1 MKNMLLRAIAVISL
15 AFLACEDT
23 ISPELRSVPAV
34 LVVDAWITNKP
45 EVQTI
50 RLTRSQPYFDQAR
63 PAGVNGATI
72 AITDDQGEAY
82 LFEPGEEAGVY
93 LWTPPA
99 EGEGF
104 GAVGRSYELLIELEG
119 SVYESQSAM
128 RRTPEIDSIGFYFEE
143 GGAFGLPDS
152 WFGEFWSRDL
162 DGAGDTY
169 WVKGWKN
176 GVPFLRPSEIVTTYD
191 AGFNRGSNVDGLVF
205 IAPIRR
211 AFNAFEEDENEE
223 FLPSYEDGDS
233 LYVEMHSITEEAFD
247 FLGQVAI
254 QTNRP
259 GGFAELFAQP
269 LANVPTNIRVNG
281 EIDNRLCVGFFNVA
295 AVSAQGR
302 RLRVADYE

>member
-1 MKNMLLRAIAVISL
+1 MKNTLKIVTVLSL
-15 AFLACEDT
+15 AFFGCEDT
-23 ISPELRSVPAV
+23 ISPQLRDVPPV
-34 LVVDAWITNKP
+34 LVIDAWITNKP
-45 EVQTI
+45 EVQVI
-50 RLTRSQPYFDQAR
+50 RLTQSQPYFDQTR
-63 PAGVNGATI
+63 PMGVNGAAVT
-72 AITDDQGEAY
+72 ITDDLGEVFQ
-82 LFEPGEEAGVY
+82 FEPREEAGAY
-93 LWTPPA
+93 QWTPPMA
-99 EGEGF
+99 GEGF
-104 GAVGRSYELLIELEG
+104 GVIGRSYDLLIELEG
-119 SVYESQSAM
+119 NVYESQSAM

-143 GGAFGLPDS
+143 GGGFGLPDS

-162 DGAGDTY
+162 EGAGDTY

-176 GVPFLRPSEIVTTYD
+176 GVPFLRPSEIITTYD
-191 AGFNRGSNVDGLVF
+191 AGFNRGSNVDGLIF

-211 AFNAFEEDENEE
+211 AFNAFEEDENDES
-223 FLPSYEDGDS
+223 LPSYEDDDS
-233 LYVEMHSITEEAFD
+233 LYVEIHSITEEAFD

-281 EIDNRLCVGFFNVA
+281 AIDNRMALGFFNVA